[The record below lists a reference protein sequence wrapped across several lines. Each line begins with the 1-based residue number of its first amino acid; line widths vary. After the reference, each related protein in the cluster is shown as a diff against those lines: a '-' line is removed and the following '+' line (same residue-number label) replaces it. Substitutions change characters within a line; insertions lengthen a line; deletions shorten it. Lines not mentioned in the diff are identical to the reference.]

1 MQQLSLFRGV
11 HDTQPRPVTLEELVT
26 MMRTDQS
33 VRDLTEK
40 HRYAR
45 ATGDERGASR
55 YKKMMA
61 SFGVAARFEGGRQQ
75 KHIVEFTGL
84 SLVDIDHIPPERMA
98 EVLEKVREDEH
109 TLLAYTTL
117 SGQGIRILFRYQINE
132 NVNADAG
139 GASVA
144 TTEPLGS
151 PRSTTLSSCCLPD
164 GKSTSTLT
172 STFSNYKQAFLT
184 VNTYYQNLTGLA
196 TDGQCKN
203 IGRISTIA
211 YDENLYYNPDA
222 TPFVIKLEEK
232 KPVGRPKG
240 GKSEKGSVK
249 RCKVGDVEHL
259 VQRELE
265 RRGIVYEAGTYN
277 KYVSAFCYEMNR
289 YGVPEEE
296 CREWAV
302 NRFDDYNTPEVEAIV
317 RSCYTQT
324 EEHGTARLPQNKSEK
339 QATVAQIEA
348 FLAER
353 VQLRRNVVTGFVEVR
368 ETETPSNL
376 PLYGEALQASLP
388 NNSSKQ
394 PEGAPHRGGAAQR
407 AEGVCG
413 SPYRQFTDDDR
424 NSLWRTLSK
433 ELGVRVVRQDI
444 SAVVKSDFSPRYH
457 PFEDYISSLQPWD
470 GETDHIARLAS
481 SVTVKGDQE
490 YFARCFKKWLVAF
503 IAAIFDP
510 EEVNHEILVFIG
522 RQGSYKSTWFH
533 YLLPPELRQY
543 FLPKLMSNAGITK
556 DDLFKIAQSGL
567 VCLEEIDNMKQRD
580 LNQLK
585 AITTMRTINER
596 RSYGEFNEF
605 HRHIASFCATGNN
618 RFFLTDHTGNRRFLT
633 FEVESIVPPQT
644 YDYGYE
650 GVYAQAY
657 ALWRQGF
664 RYWFDE
670 EENAEINRRNTEF
683 EAPNKEWE
691 LINKYYRRPLQGEEC
706 KFLTATDILERINA
720 SVKERLSIVKIGN
733 ALHDLGYERKRL
745 GNARGYRLVEIP
757 FADMERKQK
766 DMGKYTDTP
775 QPEEQETQDHD
786 EEVQTELPF

>member
-45 ATGDERGASR
+45 STGDDQSASR

-75 KHIVEFTGL
+75 KHIVELTGL
-84 SLVDIDHIPPERMA
+84 SLVDIDHIPSEDMER
-98 EVLEKVREDEH
+98 VLTLVREDSH

-117 SGQGIRILFRYQINE
+117 SGEGVRILVRY
-132 NVNADAG
+132 
-139 GASVA
+139 
-144 TTEPLGS
+144 
-151 PRSTTLSSCCLPD
+151 
-164 GKSTSTLT
+164 
-172 STFSNYKQAFLT
+172 
-184 VNTYYQNLTGLA
+184 
-196 TDGQCKN
+196 
-203 IGRISTIA
+203 
-211 YDENLYYNPDA
+211 
-222 TPFVIKLEEK
+222 
-232 KPVGRPKG
+232 
-240 GKSEKGSVK
+240 
-249 RCKVGDVEHL
+249 
-259 VQRELE
+259 
-265 RRGIVYEAGTYN
+265 
-277 KYVSAFCYEMNR
+277 
-289 YGVPEEE
+289 
-296 CREWAV
+296 
-302 NRFDDYNTPEVEAIV
+302 
-317 RSCYTQT
+317 
-324 EEHGTARLPQNKSEK
+324 
-339 QATVAQIEA
+339 
-348 FLAER
+348 
-353 VQLRRNVVTGFVEVR
+353 
-368 ETETPSNL
+368 ETPSNL
-376 PLYGEALQASLP
+376 PLYGEALQSSLQA
-388 NNSSKQ
+388 NSCEHS
-394 PEGAPHRGGAAQR
+394 EGAPHRGGAAQR
-407 AEGVCG
+407 AEGVCWDG
-413 SPYRQFTDDDR
+413 SLYKQAFLTINEYYQNLTGLATDGQCKNVGRISTIAYDEGLYYNPDAVPFVIKLEEKKPVGRPRKGKSEKGKGKSDRSLTSQLISEVLAKVEAKGIRYEAGTYNRYVCSACYEMNRQGVSEKECREWAVNEFDDYDTPAVEAIVHSCYALTEEHGTVQNNIIGDIEEFLLSQGEYRRNVITGFPEVRYFIDADAKINDNVNDDDNENMLCDAQDDKPDGKVKVSVNVNVQEGWQQFTDDDR
-424 NSLWRTLSK
+424 NSLWRELSK
-433 ELGVRVVRQDI
+433 RLRRKVLRQDI
-444 SAVVKSDFSPRYH
+444 SAVVKSDFSPKYNA
-457 PFEDYISSLQPWD
+457 FEEYINTLQPWD
-470 GETDHIARLAS
+470 GETDHITRLAS

-543 FLPKLMSNAGITK
+543 FLPKLMSNSGITK

-664 RYWFDE
+664 RYWFNE
-670 EENAEINRRNTEF
+670 EENDEINRHNSDF
-683 EAPNKEWE
+683 EAPNKELE
-691 LINKYYRRPLQGEEC
+691 LIQKYYRAPMEGEEC
-706 KFLTATDILERINA
+706 KFLTATDIL
-720 SVKERLSIVKIGN
+720 
-733 ALHDLGYERKRL
+733 
-745 GNARGYRLVEIP
+745 
-757 FADMERKQK
+757 
-766 DMGKYTDTP
+766 
-775 QPEEQETQDHD
+775 DH
-786 EEVQTELPF
+786 TR

>member
-1 MQQLSLFRGV
+1 MQVSLFNGFADKNPKPITIREV
-11 HDTQPRPVTLEELVT
+11 VEIIRA
-26 MMRTDQS
+26 DQRLQ
-33 VRDLTEK
+33 VLTEN
-40 HRYAR
+40 HRRYRAQGDTAR
-45 ATGDERGASR
+45 AEAEKQHMPCYS
-55 YKKMMA
+55 
-61 SFGVAARFEGGRQQ
+61 VAVLFSGGKQQ
-75 KHIVEFTGL
+75 KHIVSYTGM
-84 SLVDIDHIPPERMA
+84 SIVDLDHIPGERMA
-98 EVLEKVREDEH
+98 EVLEKVRSDEH
-109 TLLAYTTL
+109 TLLAYTTISGEGVRVIARYETPSNSPSMGRNQASQETIPTNILEALPIEGEL
-117 SGQGIRILFRYQINE
+117 SEGLR
-132 NVNADAG
+132 
-139 GASVA
+139 
-144 TTEPLGS
+144 GS
-151 PRSTTLSSCCLPD
+151 L
-164 GKSTSTLT
+164 
-172 STFSNYKQAFLT
+172 YKFAFLT
-184 VNTYYQNLTGLA
+184 VNEYYKRLTSC
-196 TDGQCKN
+196 DYDEKCKN
-203 IGRISTIA
+203 ATRISGMA
-211 YDENLYYNPDA
+211 HDSDVYYNPNAVAIIVDMM
-222 TPFVIKLEEK
+222 K
-232 KPVGRPKG
+232 KSVGRPKG
-240 GKSEKGSVK
+240 VKSEKGRVK
-249 RCKVGDVEHL
+249 SCKVGDVERL

-265 RRGIVYEAGTYN
+265 RRGVVYAPGTHN
-277 KYVSAFCYEMNR
+277 KYISDACYMMNR
-289 YGVPEEE
+289 YGVSESD
-296 CREWAV
+296 CTAWALDK
-302 NRFDDYNTPEVEAIV
+302 FADYQAEGNDVASIV
-317 RSCYTQT
+317 RSCYQQT
-324 EEHGTARLPQNKSEK
+324 EEHGTARPPKAVSDK

-413 SPYRQFTDDDR
+413 SSFRQFTDDDR
-424 NSLWRTLSK
+424 NSLWRALSK

-457 PFEDYISSLQPWD
+457 PFEDYINRLQPWD
-470 GETDHIARLAS
+470 GVTDHIGRLAS

-490 YFARCFKKWLVAF
+490 YFTRCFKKWLVAF

-543 FLPKLMSNAGITK
+543 FLPKLMSSAGITK

-567 VCLEEIDNMKQRD
+567 VCLEEIDHMKQRD

-618 RFFLTDHTGNRRFLT
+618 RFFLTDPTGNRRFLT

-664 RYWFDE
+664 RYWFND
-670 EENAEINRRNTEF
+670 EENAEINRRNTDF

-691 LINKYYRRPLQGEEC
+691 LINKYYRRPLAGEEC

-720 SVKERLSIVKIGN
+720 SVKERLSVIRVGN
-733 ALHDLGYERKRL
+733 ALLSMGYERTRA
-745 GNARGYRLVEIP
+745 GNLRGYRVVEIP
-757 FADMERKQK
+757 YADIERKQK
-766 DMGKYTDTP
+766 DMGKFTDTP
-775 QPEEQETQDHD
+775 NEDTALKGEEDMQP
-786 EEVQTELPF
+786 ELPF